1 MIRPHTYMHYRYLQ
15 SSAHNSKYVS
25 LLSVG
30 YLIKTSISNHTFG
43 KTSSK
48 GNTNTVSNGSNNTV
62 FFQHFCTKNPK
73 ASTPFLVHEPQSLKI
88 CGLPE
93 SQGSPANC
101 LKWGSEAYLLLSLD
115 VDGTLVLPALTRVAK
130 KLLFFLDSLILK
142 HDLKEFHYRIS
153 IKFSLYN
160 MTHTRTHYI
169 CRLKY
174 NVLICM

>member
-1 MIRPHTYMHYRYLQ
+1 MWAPFFENWVTPYNDLQYRLSRSF
-15 SSAHNSKYVS
+15 SSQ
-25 LLSVG
+25 
-30 YLIKTSISNHTFG
+30 NHHKNFNFEH
-43 KTSSK
+43 KVVQRK
-48 GNTNTVSNGSNNTV
+48 WHI
-62 FFQHFCTKNPK
+62 FFQHFCTKTKHQESYRVYVPTIFS
-73 ASTPFLVHEPQSLKI
+73 AWTPLKFVG
-88 CGLPE
+88 CRV

-160 MTHTRTHYI
+160 MTHTRTVHTIYAGWDTT
-169 CRLKY
+169 C
-174 NVLICM
+174 

>member
-1 MIRPHTYMHYRYLQ
+1 MCI
-15 SSAHNSKYVS
+15 SA
-25 LLSVG
+25 LSRLSHKNFNFKP
-30 YLIKTSISNHTFG
+30 YTFG

-101 LKWGSEAYLLLSLD
+101 LK
-115 VDGTLVLPALTRVAK
+115 
-130 KLLFFLDSLILK
+130 
-142 HDLKEFHYRIS
+142 
-153 IKFSLYN
+153 
-160 MTHTRTHYI
+160 
-169 CRLKY
+169 
-174 NVLICM
+174 